1 MATRRRNPTKRRR
14 TNQKGCCKKQ
24 KCSHNK
30 ARLTIK
36 RGGCGA
42 CMGGGMRGGCGAC
55 MGGGMRGGCGACMGG
70 GMRGGGNPL
79 GFLDPF
85 TNSSMLSNITN
96 GAFTV
101 PQPYSPWW

>member
-30 ARLTIK
+30 ARLSIK

-42 CMGGGMRGGCGAC
+42 CMGG
-55 MGGGMRGGCGACMGG
+55 
-70 GMRGGGNPL
+70 GGGNPL

-85 TNSSMLSNITN
+85 TNSSILSNITN
-96 GAFTV
+96 GVITV

>member
-30 ARLTIK
+30 ARLSIK
-36 RGGCGA
+36 
-42 CMGGGMRGGCGAC
+42 RGGCGAC

-79 GFLDPF
+79 GFLDSF
-85 TNSSMLSNITN
+85 NNSSTLSNIIN
-96 GAFTV
+96 GVFST

>member
-30 ARLTIK
+30 ARLSIK
-36 RGGCGA
+36 
-42 CMGGGMRGGCGAC
+42 
-55 MGGGMRGGCGACMGG
+55 RGGCGACMGG

-79 GFLDPF
+79 GFLDSF
-85 TNSSMLSNITN
+85 NNSSILSNITN
-96 GAFTV
+96 GAFAV

>member
-30 ARLTIK
+30 ARLSIK
-36 RGGCGA
+36 RGGCGT
-42 CMGGGMRGGCGAC
+42 CMGGGS
-55 MGGGMRGGCGACMGG
+55 
-70 GMRGGGNPL
+70 MRGGGNPL

-85 TNSSMLSNITN
+85 NNSSILSNITN
-96 GAFTV
+96 GAFAV